1 MASQRKKLQEVYFD
15 PAKVGSYGGLA
26 SLRRVDFRPIERV
39 PRKIV
44 EQWLSEQN
52 AYTLHKPVRV
62 HFKRRRVFVGGRNQQ
77 WQADLVDVSSLKK
90 ENDGTTFLLTVIDVF
105 SKVARCVPLK
115 NKSATS
121 VSKALEGLFTND
133 GVRPLLLQTDR
144 GLEFFN
150 RSVRDVLEKYGIQ
163 HFSTYNEE
171 TKASVVERF
180 NRTLKTRMWRY
191 LTHKETWRY
200 IDILPDLVRTYND
213 TPHRSIE
220 MAPSQVDDTNQEEV
234 WQRLYGGHHGKGMPK
249 YHVADRVRISKV
261 KRRFDKGY
269 MANWTEEIF
278 TIREVH
284 PSDPPVYRLTDD
296 LGEILDGTFYEP
308 ELQKVTVPIDKLYR
322 VESIVQRRKVGRRR
336 EVLVKWF
343 GYPSKFNSWIDAKGL
358 VGL

>member
-1 MASQRKKLQEVYFD
+1 MVRRRKQLEDVYFD
-15 PAKVGSYGGLA
+15 PAKVGSYGGIA
-26 SLRRVDFRPIERV
+26 SLRRDVPRV

-62 HFKRRRVFVGGRNQQ
+62 RFKRRRTVVGGRDQQ
-77 WQADLVDVSSLKK
+77 WQADLVDVTSLKK

-115 NKSATS
+115 TKSATS
-121 VSKALEGLFTND
+121 VSKALNGLFTD
-133 GVRPLLLQTDR
+133 IQPLLLQTDR
-144 GLEFFN
+144 GLEFYN
-150 RSVRDVLEKYGIQ
+150 RSVRGVLDRYGIQ

-171 TKASVVERF
+171 TKASIVERF
-180 NRTLKTRMWRY
+180 NRTLMTRMWRY

-213 TPHRSIE
+213 TPHRSIG
-220 MAPSQVDDTNQEEV
+220 MPPSQVDATNQEEV
-234 WQRLYGGHHGKGMPK
+234 WQRLYGGHHGKGVPK
-249 YHVADRVRISKV
+249 YHVGDRVRISKV

-269 MANWTEEIF
+269 TVNWTEELF

-308 ELQKVTVPIDKLYR
+308 ELQKVTVPADKLYR

-343 GYPSKFNSWIDAKGL
+343 GYPSKFNSWIDAKAL
-358 VGL
+358 VGYKD